1 MVLTQTKNVI
11 ELRDQGYTVLKD
23 VLDPELDIQPVIDE
37 NISVLKKL
45 INKLISQGKISN
57 TYDGSD

>member
-37 NISVLKKL
+37 NISVL
-45 INKLISQGKISN
+45 NISLR
-57 TYDGSD
+57 